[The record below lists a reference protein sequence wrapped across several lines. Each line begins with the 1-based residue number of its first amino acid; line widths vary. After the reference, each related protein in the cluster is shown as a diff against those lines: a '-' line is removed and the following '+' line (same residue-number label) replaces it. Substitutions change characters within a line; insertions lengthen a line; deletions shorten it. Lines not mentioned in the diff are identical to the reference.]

1 LFNGI
6 INCQSKFMV
15 ANTSK
20 FYFGYLY
27 LLKLT
32 EEKRLIDGFLESN
45 ILNIEVG

>member
-1 LFNGI
+1 
-6 INCQSKFMV
+6 MV
-15 ANTSK
+15 ANASK

-32 EEKRLIDGFLESN
+32 KEKRLLDGFVESN